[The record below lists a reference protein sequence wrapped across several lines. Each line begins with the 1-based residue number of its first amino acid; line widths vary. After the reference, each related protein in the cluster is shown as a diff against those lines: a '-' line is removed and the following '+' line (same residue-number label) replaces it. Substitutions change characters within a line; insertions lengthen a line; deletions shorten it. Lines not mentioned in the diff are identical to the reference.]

1 MMNARLY
8 LVKQISNVAIHGYN
22 WDVFPQKYRKALRCY
37 HKPLYKIDLS
47 HLEADEWFRENQEQF
62 VREFYINQS

>member
-1 MMNARLY
+1 MNSNLY
-8 LVKQISNVAIHGYN
+8 LIRNINNVVIHGYN

-47 HLEADEWFRENQEQF
+47 HLNADEWFRENQKQF
-62 VREFYINQS
+62 LREFYDYQD